1 MSYPADPS
9 LQRAIDGLSLPGVL
23 VGHRLITAGD
33 EQALLPEEQHS
44 ITATTMGVRRA
55 SGAARLVARALLA
68 RLGFPGCALPRT
80 ASGAPGWPAE
90 VTGSLA
96 HDARVAVAA
105 VAMRRD
111 VRALGIDVEPAELLP
126 PDLLDIV
133 ATDEERRRLGED
145 PYRGRL
151 LFAAKE
157 ATYKAVY
164 PLDQQFL
171 DFPDIAVDLAGRKAL
186 VRNGRVIDL
195 HFCCATHLVVLAL
208 VRSTDDG
215 AWRSGES
222 GPTRR

>member
-1 MSYPADPS
+1 MSDPAESDPADPS
-9 LQRAIDGLSLPGVL
+9 LQRAIEALSLPGVL
-23 VGHRLITAGD
+23 AGHRLISAGD
-33 EQALLPEEQHS
+33 EGALLPEEQHS
-44 ITATTMGVRRA
+44 ITATTIGVRRA
-55 SGAARLVARALLA
+55 SGAARRVARALLA

-80 ASGAPGWPAE
+80 ASGAPEWPAD

-111 VRALGIDVEPAELLP
+111 VRSLGIDVEPAEPLP
-126 PDLLDIV
+126 PELVDIV
-133 ATDEERRRLGED
+133 ATDEERRRIGED

-164 PLDQQFL
+164 QLDQQFL
-171 DFPDIAVDLAGRKAL
+171 DFPDIEVDLAGRKAV
-186 VRNGRVIDL
+186 VRNGRVLDL

-208 VRSTDDG
+208 VRATDDG
-215 AWRSGES
+215 ASPSG
-222 GPTRR
+222 